1 MDYLFIFLGSYFVC
15 FVAAWI
21 WAAKRMRYAAMALKS
36 TGVSEKAI
44 DNLYKEMSKPTWL
57 MSIRLALIAGTI
69 LGIIASIIFA
79 VMS

>member
-1 MDYLFIFLGSYFVC
+1 VC

-21 WAAKRMRYAAMALKS
+21 WAAKRMRYTAMALKN

-57 MSIRLALIAGTI
+57 ISIHPALIAGTI

-79 VMS
+79 VVS